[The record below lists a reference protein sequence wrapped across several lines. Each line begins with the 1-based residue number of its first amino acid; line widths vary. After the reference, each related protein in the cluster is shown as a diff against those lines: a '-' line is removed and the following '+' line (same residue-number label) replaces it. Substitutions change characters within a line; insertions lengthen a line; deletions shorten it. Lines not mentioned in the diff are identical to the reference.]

1 MLASAFP
8 ADHDEQEGDAG
19 SPVNRRG
26 SLGSSSNSNSQ
37 LLAGHFHDGNKCARL
52 HSSSPS

>member
-8 ADHDEQEGDAG
+8 AEHDEQEGDAS

-26 SLGSSSNSNSQ
+26 SLDSSSNSTSQ
-37 LLAGHFHDGNKCARL
+37 LLAGHFHDGNKCAYSWCRKN
-52 HSSSPS
+52 S